1 MFSFKNIKLARA
13 VIVLILFS
21 MLFVGCSRQ
30 ADPAKLDKMLRCD
43 GGRLYYSSVITYG
56 EARKMVDYLAR
67 YKFFKHDN
75 PNKSAQLTKKE
86 KVYQFRIVGVEG
98 KENDAYYIDVVKLLA
113 TDISKEVFDGAP
125 AEIHLCDKQFNTLRA
140 VAAEQ

>member
-1 MFSFKNIKLARA
+1 MTGARA
-13 VIVLILFS
+13 VTAFVLCSALFT
-21 MLFVGCSRQ
+21 GCGMQ
-30 ADPAKLDKMLRCD
+30 KDPARLDKMLRCD

-67 YKFFKHDN
+67 YKFFKYDN
-75 PNKSAQLTKKE
+75 PNKSAQLTKNGNI
-86 KVYQFRIVGVEG
+86 YQFRIVGVEG

-125 AEIHLCDKQFNTLRA
+125 MEIHLCDKQFNTLRA
-140 VAAEQ
+140 VPAEE